1 MNPVEKELRLEIAK
15 KALREIS
22 RGEGEFSR
30 DHMTHAKNTIE
41 NMKRLAIDALRE
53 IGEVT

>member
-22 RGEGEFSR
+22 RGEGAFSR
-30 DHMTHAKNTIE
+30 DHLEHATSTIE
-41 NMKRLAIDALRE
+41 NMKRLAVDALQE